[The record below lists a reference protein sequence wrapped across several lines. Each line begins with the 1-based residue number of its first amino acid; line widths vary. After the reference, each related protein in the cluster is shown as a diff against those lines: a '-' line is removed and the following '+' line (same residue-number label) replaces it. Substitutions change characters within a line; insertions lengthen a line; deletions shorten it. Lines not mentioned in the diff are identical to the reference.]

1 MSVVIDTSALMAFIK
16 DEPGADLVEQ
26 NLPGALVSPVIFAEC
41 LSKLANQG
49 YDAEAARDDFLI
61 GGLEV
66 PDFTISDVS
75 GVQALHALAL
85 RGVSLADRFCL
96 ALALDR
102 SVPVLTADRPWVD
115 LGLPIEVRLIR

>member
-1 MSVVIDTSALMAFIK
+1 MSVVIDTSALMALIK
-16 DEPGADLVEQ
+16 DEPGAEAVERS
-26 NLPGALVSPVIFAEC
+26 LPGALASPVIFAEC

-61 GGLEV
+61 SGLEV
-66 PDFTISDVS
+66 PDFTVSDVA
-75 GVQALHALAL
+75 GVKALHALAS

-102 SVPVLTADRPWVD
+102 RLPVLTADRPWAD
-115 LGLPIEVRLIR
+115 LGLPIEIRLIR